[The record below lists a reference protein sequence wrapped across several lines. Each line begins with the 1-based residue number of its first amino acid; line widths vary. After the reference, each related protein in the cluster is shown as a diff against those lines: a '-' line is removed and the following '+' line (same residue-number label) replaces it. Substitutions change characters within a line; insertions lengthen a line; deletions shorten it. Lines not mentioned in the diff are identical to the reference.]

1 MTMNTGPSKNEAAKP
16 TGRRYSSIADL
27 LSKEGAGE
35 EIRRQVSSLN
45 AETVVVRR
53 LVALRAGAG
62 MTQSDLAK
70 KLGCTQSRISKIE
83 ASKDADITLGVIRD
97 YVQATE
103 SRIGIFCG
111 KRVSHV
117 EAVKNHALSIR
128 HHLESLA
135 DIAQK
140 HDELEPHIQAFFGE
154 AFFNILSILSECQ
167 NQMPN
172 GREDFELRLTTAPE
186 APHASAK
193 KTAPIASR

>member
-1 MTMNTGPSKNEAAKP
+1 MNTAPSKNEPAKP
-16 TGRRYSSIADL
+16 TGRRYASVSEL
-27 LSKEGAGE
+27 LLKESVDE
-35 EIRRQVSSLN
+35 EIRKEVASLN
-45 AETVVVRR
+45 AETVIVRR

-62 MTQSDLAK
+62 MTQTDLAK

-83 ASKDADITLGVIRD
+83 ASKDEDITLGVIRD
-97 YVQATE
+97 YVQATG

-111 KRVSHV
+111 KPVSHV

-128 HHLESLA
+128 RHLESLA

-140 HDELEPHIQAFFGE
+140 HDELEPHIQGFFGE

-172 GREDFELRLTTAPE
+172 GRGDFELRLTSEPE
-186 APHASAK
+186 APHFS
-193 KTAPIASR
+193 SNHSEESLHG

>member
-1 MTMNTGPSKNEAAKP
+1 MTMNTSPSKNEPAKP
-16 TGRRYSSIADL
+16 TGRRYASVSEL
-27 LSKEGAGE
+27 LLKESVHE
-35 EIRRQVSSLN
+35 EIRKGVASLN
-45 AETVVVRR
+45 AETVIVRR

-62 MTQSDLAK
+62 MTQSNLAK

-83 ASKDADITLGVIRD
+83 ASKDEDITLGVIRD

-111 KRVSHV
+111 KPVSHV

-128 HHLESLA
+128 RHLESLA

-140 HDELEPHIQAFFGE
+140 HDELEPHIQGFFGE

-172 GREDFELRLTTAPE
+172 GRGDFELRLTSELEVPHSASSHSEE
-186 APHASAK
+186 ALHG
-193 KTAPIASR
+193 